1 LKAKKSFGQHF
12 LKNTQIAE
20 KIAKAMDGQVERILE
35 VGPGTGNLT
44 IHLINLN
51 TKLKL
56 VEADPD
62 MVTILKKNPTTSHLE
77 IIEKDFLKLSLEE
90 CFNHSPFGLIGNF
103 PYNISSQI
111 IFKMLEYSAYIPI
124 MVGMFQKEVAERI
137 TSKPGTKSYGVISVL
152 TQAKYTAEYLFTVDK
167 NEFNPPPKVQSGVIR
182 LFRKDSLHIDYNEK
196 LFKQIVKTTFG
207 QRRKMIRNTLKGIVP
222 ENFTLDD
229 PYFNKRP
236 EQLSLTDFITLTQ
249 KIENHDA

>member
-1 LKAKKSFGQHF
+1 MKAKKSFGQHF
-12 LKNTQIAE
+12 LKNALIAE
-20 KIAKAMDGQVERILE
+20 KIAMAMDWEVDHILE

-44 IHLINLN
+44 IHLIKLHKN
-51 TKLKL
+51 LKL

-62 MVTILKKNPTTSHLE
+62 MVAILKKTPTISSLD
-77 IIEKDFLKLSLEE
+77 IIEKDFLKLSLDQ
-90 CFNHSPFGLIGNF
+90 CFDDSPFGLVGNF

-111 IFKMLEYSAYIPI
+111 IFKMLEYATYIPI

-137 TSKPGTKSYGVISVL
+137 AAEPGSKSYGVISVL
-152 TQAKYTAEYLFTVDK
+152 TQAKYDAEYLFTVDK
-167 NEFNPPPKVQSGVIR
+167 SEFNPPPKVQSGVIR
-182 LFRKDSLHIDYNEK
+182 LIRKEAIGIDYNEK

-207 QRRKMIRNTLKGIVP
+207 QRRKMIRNTLKSIIP
-222 ENFTLDD
+222 ENFSLEDS
-229 PYFNKRP
+229 YFNNRP

>member
-1 LKAKKSFGQHF
+1 MKAKKSFGQHF

-20 KIAKAMDGQVERILE
+20 KIARAIDGKIERILE

-44 IHLINLN
+44 IHLMNLN
-51 TKLKL
+51 MDLKL

-62 MVTILKKNPTTSHLE
+62 MVRFLKKTPLTSNLE
-77 IIEKDFLKLSLEE
+77 IIERDFLQLRLDE

-111 IFKMLEYSAYIPI
+111 IFKMLDYSNYIPI

-152 TQAKYTAEYLFTVDK
+152 TQAKYTTEYLFTVDK

-182 LFRKDSLHIDYNEK
+182 LTRKNGLPIEYNEK

-207 QRRKMIRNTLKGIVP
+207 QRRKMIRNTLKAIVP
-222 ENFTLDD
+222 DNFSLEDS
-229 PYFNKRP
+229 YFNSRP